1 MPTNRRFPWIKLVM
15 LAVVLAAS
23 GGGVW
28 YWKRSHEAAIEYQSA
43 PVARGD
49 LTQIVTATGQL
60 DPVVNVQ
67 VGSQIS
73 GRIEKL
79 YADFNS
85 VVKSN
90 QVIAD
95 IEPSTYKV
103 AVLRAEADV
112 ANAKANLALS
122 QVQAER
128 ANTLFSNRLI
138 SASDHDIAI
147 ATLQQAKAQLQSF
160 DAALASAKVDLSR
173 CTIFAPVDGVVI
185 ARNVDVGQTVAA
197 SFNTPTL
204 FQLAGD
210 LTKMQIDALV
220 SEADIGGVS
229 VGQHVDFTVD
239 AYPLGAFVGKVSQV
253 RYGSITNQNVIN
265 YDCVIAV
272 GNPDGKLLPGMTA
285 NVSIVIAERTNVLKI
300 PNGALRFRPPEAAGK
315 TNPAPQMAAQAARPG
330 LALARQSGGPG
341 AAAPGGLG
349 GGRSLPERQ
358 VERTVYVL
366 PDKAQSNG
374 KEALTLKPV
383 QIKVGITDGIMTEV
397 TEGLEE
403 GMQVVSAILT
413 TDASATRPAPNPF
426 GGGRRF

>member
-1 MPTNRRFPWIKLVM
+1 MPTSRRFPWIKLVM

-95 IEPSTYKV
+95 IEPSTYRV

-147 ATLQQAKAQLQSF
+147 ATLQQGKAQLQSF

-229 VGQHVDFTVD
+229 VGQHVNFTVD
-239 AYPLGAFVGKVSQV
+239 AYPLRAFVGKVSQV

-300 PNGALRFRPPEAAGK
+300 PNGACGSGPRKRPARPTRPPQW
-315 TNPAPQMAAQAARPG
+315 PPRQPG
-330 LALARQSGGPG
+330 LASPSPGRAAGLAPPCRADWAWAGPC
-341 AAAPGGLG
+341 PS
-349 GGRSLPERQ
+349 GRSSERSMCCPT
-358 VERTVYVL
+358 RHRATGRKL
-366 PDKAQSNG
+366 SRSSRFRSRW
-374 KEALTLKPV
+374 AL
-383 QIKVGITDGIMTEV
+383 
-397 TEGLEE
+397 
-403 GMQVVSAILT
+403 LT
-413 TDASATRPAPNPF
+413 AS
-426 GGGRRF
+426 